1 MVTAMRHVVPLASH
15 PFHPT
20 FYIFVFFYCRQTLKP
35 MVLDLMRAKPD
46 TITVALAAMWWED
59 EAVNDI
65 MQGMIDICACG
76 LALTGQDRMP

>member
-1 MVTAMRHVVPLASH
+1 
-15 PFHPT
+15 
-20 FYIFVFFYCRQTLKP
+20 